1 MMLLLWD
8 GNQNMNRP
16 EPNEHSWGDGSYNP
30 LTYVATLEEYAD
42 KLRLV
47 KWNIGEPPK
56 NEKQY
61 LCICSEYDKGVLR
74 VLNWEGPSEYCST
87 GSWHIDDEHDYYEPI
102 VAWAKIRIPKRF
114 R

>member
-1 MMLLLWD
+1 
-8 GNQNMNRP
+8 MNKP
-16 EPNEHSWGDGSYNP
+16 DIEKYSWGDGSYNP
-30 LTYVATLEEYAD
+30 FAYAAALEEYAD
-42 KLRLV
+42 KLKSV

-87 GSWHIDDEHDYYEPI
+87 GSWHIDDEHGYYEPI
-102 VAWAKIRIPKRF
+102 MAWAKIRIPKRF